1 MKTSPEFRR
10 WATPTYIACDAAG
23 ARRILSRTLPI
34 ETLRV
39 AATLLL
45 LGAHS
50 AV

>member
-1 MKTSPEFRR
+1 MKIPEFRR
-10 WATPTYIACDAAG
+10 CATPTYIACDAAAG
-23 ARRILSRTLPI
+23 DRRVLSRTLPI

-39 AATLLL
+39 AAMLLL